1 MKRWKVALSLAVIAA
16 IAVPSLAGTWQLA
29 PGKWVALTEDKHDF
43 WEELRLTSCL
53 DIHRDNPDWI
63 RDCQTDREKLR
74 DRVAIGG
81 YWSPPPEEV
90 TSKYVVRNLTVAASA
105 FGLAFALV
113 MVIPVIA
120 RRYSAKRESARTHVG
135 PAVEAGKGVS
145 HSKIAK
151 ELGVSEHTVENAR
164 HYEKGKQE
172 GVEDAIGLAA
182 SEALSLS
189 EKQKLDAAIR
199 AHNARRMQENRE
211 HWKHHFPKMEE
222 QQNKAYE
229 REMLFRKFLDQQK
242 KIFTVDQFKLILVC
256 LHPDGDRSPEKR
268 ADAFQLF
275 NAKRFALTGEVDKK
289 NGTIEGKSS
298 ADVAGTGE

>member
-1 MKRWKVALSLAVIAA
+1 
-16 IAVPSLAGTWQLA
+16 
-29 PGKWVALTEDKHDF
+29 
-43 WEELRLTSCL
+43 LTSCL
-53 DIHRDNPDWI
+53 GIHRDNPNKSDNNDEDKKEWI
-63 RDCQTDREKLR
+63 REMACQTDRDLEKLR
-74 DRVAIGG
+74 DQGFLGG

-120 RRYSAKRESARTHVG
+120 RRSSAKRESDPTHVG

-172 GVEDAIGLAA
+172 RVEDAIGLAA

-189 EKQKLDAAIR
+189 EKQKLDAAIG

-222 QQNKAYE
+222 QQNEAYE

>member
-29 PGKWVALTEDKHDF
+29 PGKWVALTEDRTSTTLLK
-43 WEELRLTSCL
+43 ELRLTSCL
-53 DIHRDNPDWI
+53 AIHRDHPDWI
-63 RDCQTDREKLR
+63 KEMACQTDREKLR
-74 DRVAIGG
+74 DRVAYGG

-105 FGLAFALV
+105 FGLTFALV

-135 PAVEAGKGVS
+135 PAVEAGKDVS

-182 SEALSLS
+182 SEAFSLS

-199 AHNARRMQENRE
+199 AHNARRMQENSE
-211 HWKHHFPKMEE
+211 HWKRHFSKMEE

-289 NGTIEGKSS
+289 NGM
-298 ADVAGTGE
+298 TGG